1 MNKPKTK
8 FELEYPYSKDWES
21 GYLVTNSE
29 NRKTVILYNG
39 INGNN
44 QKRSSTQYARYKL
57 SVSLSRYLT
66 KDETVDHI
74 DNDKTNNDLS
84 NLQILSIGDNVRKSH
99 KKPLFVTNCFICGK
113 SFNVKRN
120 LTIEQKLKCKNNEL
134 CCSRECGHKKSVI
147 TAKANRLTKLNP

>member
-1 MNKPKTK
+1 MQIIKDNVTILPETGCWVWNKSVSSAGYGQFTK
-8 FELEYPYSKDWES
+8 
-21 GYLVTNSE
+21 
-29 NRKTVILYNG
+29 NG

-74 DNDKTNNDLS
+74 DNNKTNNDLS